1 MLFNLHPKEHR
12 DELFGRDSEV
22 EYIKRQVRAG
32 NWVIIGGQRGI
43 GKTSLLKV
51 VLNELSRDGLKTI
64 YINVRG
70 INTLRDLLSLLI
82 NELNKHKISL
92 RLSLSLNFILGS
104 AGITLSR
111 GSRVFNSLLELLLSI
126 NEETVIGLD
135 EVQELSRVSGQL
147 IKILGNVFTGN
158 PKVSFI
164 FM

>member
-64 YINVRG
+64 YINVR
-70 INTLRDLLSLLI
+70 
-82 NELNKHKISL
+82 
-92 RLSLSLNFILGS
+92 
-104 AGITLSR
+104 SR
-111 GSRVFNSLLELLLSI
+111 YWATYLQVTQRFPSYLCKSH
-126 NEETVIGLD
+126 
-135 EVQELSRVSGQL
+135 
-147 IKILGNVFTGN
+147 
-158 PKVSFI
+158 
-164 FM
+164 